1 MQLVKLFDLCKA
13 QVRILDRKKSS
24 DKLSQLELQLTMD
37 NYLLDI
43 LWFRVMEANGE
54 WCIKRHMHSSFEFHL
69 VAEGK
74 CRVILDD
81 GEFEAEEG
89 KFYVTAPGVYH
100 EQCGLGESG
109 HYVEYSI
116 NYDFIKLRPGNTEAE
131 VIFNILTSEPC
142 KLVNDKY
149 KIIKHFEEA
158 LKEAYFEEIGYLNNI
173 KNSAQKI
180 LVLTARALR
189 TSEHKAVY
197 EVLRKF
203 KSEDYRFN
211 MMEKFIEDNI
221 ANDITTKELA
231 KFMFLSDKQVY
242 RIIKHR
248 TGKSTIKYINCIRLK
263 KAKELLKNSDRN
275 IKSIAEILGF
285 TSEYYFNQFFK
296 REEGYP
302 PGRFRQN
309 IGSV

>member
-1 MQLVKLFDLCKA
+1 
-13 QVRILDRKKSS
+13 VRILDRKKAS
-24 DKLSQLELQLTMD
+24 DKLSQLDLQFSMD

-43 LWFRVMEANGE
+43 LWFRVMEARGE
-54 WCIKRHMHSSFEFHL
+54 WCIKRHMHSTFEFHF

-74 CRVILDD
+74 CRVSLKNE
-81 GEFEAEEG
+81 EFEAAAGE
-89 KFYVTAPGVYH
+89 FYITAPGVYH
-100 EQCGLGESG
+100 EQCGLGDSS

-131 VIFNILTSEPC
+131 KILNILSSEPC
-142 KLVNDKY
+142 KLVKDKY

-158 LKEAYFEEIGYLNNI
+158 LKEAYSEELGYFNNV
-173 KNSAQKI
+173 KNSAQRI
-180 LVLTARALR
+180 LVLAARTL
-189 TSEHKAVY
+189 KADEPKTVY
-197 EVLRKF
+197 EISRKL
-203 KSEDYRFN
+203 KNEDYRFS

-242 RIIKHR
+242 RIIKSK
-248 TGKSTIKYINCIRLK
+248 TGKSTIKYMNCVRLK
-263 KAKELLKNSDRN
+263 KAKDLLKNSDHN
-275 IKSIAEILGF
+275 IKNIAELLGF

-302 PGRFRQN
+302 PGRFRRN
-309 IGSV
+309 IGNV